1 MDSAV
6 LAPWWHAARRVG
18 RMVAKW
24 PADSGRAQRVDFR
37 ALVPLDGGAGLGAPV
52 GRGWPWGGPDFAR

>member
-1 MDSAV
+1 
-6 LAPWWHAARRVG
+6 
-18 RMVAKW
+18 MVAKW